1 MGGFVKKPDPVKV
14 EEQPKVVSQ
23 MDAVKPDVTPAGP
36 TTVET
41 DYTSLNNKRKGR
53 RQTILTNPQGLGNE
67 VTLSQKSLLG

>member
-36 TTVET
+36 TTVEK